1 LPGVSGT
8 SGTSGTGSSGT
19 NGTSGTSGS
28 TGSPGSSGTSGST
41 GSPGSSGTSGSTG
54 APGTSGTS
62 GTSGTRGTSGTSGS
76 TGSPGTSGTSGANG
90 SSGTSG
96 ANGSSGTSGTSGVT
110 GSPGS
115 SGTSGTSASVTIN
128 NNTDNYL
135 VTATGT
141 TNTLNGESALT
152 MDGTTFTA
160 NTTNFIVNSTNI
172 TIGND
177 TTDVIGIGNNTMY
190 VNSSNVGIGTTS
202 PTLKL
207 QVVGGAIFTAGSS
220 TNTALYFS
228 PSNDNTLNSGY
239 GYNGDDYDMWVNYRG
254 YLDGFTRYRDFRV
267 GNGRAGVIAFFQG
280 STSYVGIGTT
290 SPDAVFH
297 VAKSSAG
304 GVGGQVVI
312 DNPAASTLGNTAEI
326 SFLTDAG
333 ASGAGTRNARIL
345 AVNENAGNGAARMEL
360 HTWDG
365 STSATRMTILSGGNV
380 GIGTTS
386 PSNKLDVFG
395 NALIQGTQGFNATG
409 ETATLYIGDGASY
422 LQAVYD
428 GGLDFYQNATFR
440 MRIQGGTGNVGIG
453 TTSPSAKVHVV
464 SSGTSASEP
473 TMFLIQNS
481 AYGSIFTLDQYHG
494 LVLRGYPTS
503 NSSYA
508 MTGADVMSFMEY
520 GGVFRFYLKNASSLT
535 LQGELN
541 NGSLTVTGNLTAYG
555 TPSDIKLKEN
565 IKPLTNSLDKILQ
578 IEGVSFDW
586 KEDTNEAKMVK
597 LKEDIGFIAQQIH
610 SVVPELAR
618 IDENS
623 GIMAVRDRGI
633 IALLVEAVKELN
645 AKIDKLEGKY

>member
-1 LPGVSGT
+1 MRI
-8 SGTSGTGSSGT
+8 
-19 NGTSGTSGS
+19 
-28 TGSPGSSGTSGST
+28 
-41 GSPGSSGTSGSTG
+41 
-54 APGTSGTS
+54 
-62 GTSGTRGTSGTSGS
+62 TRT
-76 TGSPGTSGTSGANG
+76 
-90 SSGTSG
+90 
-96 ANGSSGTSGTSGVT
+96 
-110 GSPGS
+110 
-115 SGTSGTSASVTIN
+115 
-128 NNTDNYL
+128 
-135 VTATGT
+135 
-141 TNTLNGESALT
+141 
-152 MDGTTFTA
+152 
-160 NTTNFIVNSTNI
+160 
-172 TIGND
+172 
-177 TTDVIGIGNNTMY
+177 
-190 VNSSNVGIGTTS
+190 
-202 PTLKL
+202 
-207 QVVGGAIFTAGSS
+207 
-220 TNTALYFS
+220 
-228 PSNDNTLNSGY
+228 
-239 GYNGDDYDMWVNYRG
+239 
-254 YLDGFTRYRDFRV
+254 
-267 GNGRAGVIAFFQG
+267 
-280 STSYVGIGTT
+280 
-290 SPDAVFH
+290 
-297 VAKSSAG
+297 
-304 GVGGQVVI
+304 
-312 DNPAASTLGNTAEI
+312 
-326 SFLTDAG
+326 
-333 ASGAGTRNARIL
+333 
-345 AVNENAGNGAARMEL
+345 
-360 HTWDG
+360 
-365 STSATRMTILSGGNV
+365 GNV
-380 GIGTTS
+380 GIGSTS
-386 PSNKLDVFG
+386 PAQKLDVAGSVIFG
-395 NALIQGTQGFNATG
+395 QH
-409 ETATLYIGDGASY
+409 DGSNFVNIERYSSGYPYGVIRAGSVDRDVPVGLAFQY
-422 LQAVYD
+422 RDSAGAAQD
-428 GGLDFYQNATFR
+428 GMFLNSS
-440 MRIQGGTGNVGIG
+440 GNVGIG